1 MATVVERDVS
11 KAGRPSIAEPQ
22 PSRQPQQ
29 LPLGPLKTIHVY
41 WLAGMS
47 CDGCTIS
54 VAGAT
59 NPGIEGLLAGTVPAM
74 PKVILHHPV
83 LAVEAGA
90 DFVKSFRDAWEGNLG
105 APYVLVYEG
114 SVADEQIAHRTGGYF
129 SAMGVEA
136 IADGQGSHPVPTATW
151 LQRLAPGAAATIAI
165 GTCATWGGIPAAEG
179 NPTGAM
185 SVMDFL
191 TKNYRSAFG
200 LPVINIPGCAPQG
213 DNFTETVFAV
223 LLFLQGLGPL
233 PTFDELGRPAW
244 LFRETVHHG
253 CTRAGFYEEGVFAEH
268 YGDPQ
273 CLVEIGCWGPVV
285 NCNIV
290 VRGAII
296 NWAACCE
303 PVGSATAGPC
313 PGSPTRSAP
322 STRPRPARRSR
333 RSRLARSAASSAGY
347 GDCRIAK
354 PTESIAG
361 TSSVRYRAAG
371 RTCRLRRSPTRRSS
385 SFTASGSISPPRNR
399 GARRVSKIASGAS
412 TGRVPGR
419 TTSTRAP
426 RARTP
431 MTSADLWAAWR
442 VWMMVATVII
452 AVAAALLITIW
463 LTAQSIAAHAARA
476 LRAAEAIRDN
486 TRVIWQLQTTNEV
499 AEQIRDTV
507 CDIESKTMKLIE
519 ALQNPAAAAG
529 GRR

>member
-136 IADGQGSHPVPTATW
+136 IADGQGSHPGPTATW

-253 CTRAGFYEEGVFAEH
+253 CTRAGFYEEGVFAQH
-268 YGDPQ
+268 YGDPE

-290 VRGAII
+290 VRGAINHMGGCMRAGGI
-296 NWAACCE
+296 CIGCTMPGFPDKFSPFYKTPPGAAVSTLAART
-303 PVGSATAGPC
+303 VGGVI
-313 PGSPTRSAP
+313 R
-322 STRPRPARRSR
+322 
-333 RSRLARSAASSAGY
+333 
-347 GDCRIAK
+347 
-354 PTESIAG
+354 
-361 TSSVRYRAAG
+361 
-371 RTCRLRRSPTRRSS
+371 RLRRLSNREGNREHRWDVLGDVPSGWAHVPPQ
-385 SFTASGSISPPRNR
+385 TAMDKTIKYFYTKWQHM
-399 GARRVSKIASGAS
+399 GAKK
-412 TGRVPGR
+412 PGR
-419 TTSTRAP
+419 P
-426 RARTP
+426 P
-431 MTSADLWAAWR
+431 GD
-442 VWMMVATVII
+442 
-452 AVAAALLITIW
+452 
-463 LTAQSIAAHAARA
+463 AARFWGVD
-476 LRAAEAIRDN
+476 R
-486 TRVIWQLQTTNEV
+486 
-499 AEQIRDTV
+499 
-507 CDIESKTMKLIE
+507 
-519 ALQNPAAAAG
+519 P
-529 GRR
+529 GRREDYLDESATREDRHDRR